1 MRWAALLREWARSL
15 NRDVVALGLAVRDPR
30 TPRSAKGIAAAA
42 VAYAIS
48 PIDLI
53 PEAVP
58 VLGQLALGFLDDLVI
73 VPLGIML
80 AIRLIPDDLMA
91 EFREEATRLKGWP
104 TRYAIIAIIVLIW
117 LAGVAVQLWW
127 LGPRAVRFC
136 TQSRLRGR
144 AGGYVEGVGSSAIR
158 CSPAVGSCGA
168 RGRLSH
174 SSTRLCSL

>member
-53 PEAVP
+53 PDAVP
-58 VLGQLALGFLDDLVI
+58 VLGQVALGFLDDLVI

-80 AIRLIPDDLMA
+80 AIKLIPDDLMT
-91 EFREEATRLKGWP
+91 EFRAQALRVKGRS
-104 TRYAIIAIIVLIW
+104 TRYAMVALIVLLW
-117 LAGVAVQLWW
+117 LASMALQQWW
-127 LGPRAVRFC
+127 LWARRA
-136 TQSRLRGR
+136 
-144 AGGYVEGVGSSAIR
+144 A
-158 CSPAVGSCGA
+158 
-168 RGRLSH
+168 
-174 SSTRLCSL
+174 